1 MGRPTKY
8 NTLRVK
14 RILAAL
20 EDGATK
26 IAAAAAGGIHYD
38 TLNSW
43 EKNYSEFSEAV
54 KKAMELGD
62 QYKHDICLERIIND
76 KSWQSAAWY
85 LERTYPERY
94 GVRNN
99 LNVAYEKPMI
109 VVADEETKRLIEKLG
124 DENT

>member
-1 MGRPTKY
+1 MKY
-8 NTLRVK
+8 NKETVK
-14 RILAAL
+14 RITTAL
-20 EDGATK
+20 ENGAEKKQAAEVAGISYVTFWTWENTK
-26 IAAAAAGGIHYD
+26 PNFFN
-38 TLNSW
+38 T
-43 EKNYSEFSEAV
+43 V

-109 VVADEETKRLIEKLG
+109 VVADEETKQLIEKLN
-124 DENT
+124 DDQQ